1 MNFIV
6 RAHHYLPIKKG
17 STNTS
22 GFTLLELI
30 GVMVVIAILTAAVL
44 PSTIDLLQVQRSVN
58 EGGKLPQVAEALKRG
73 MLREQVF
80 PIYENGTEDNNIS
93 INGDKNYW
101 WNIAARHG
109 GGSAS
114 DVRYP
119 LGVRPKS
126 DNTRKLYF
134 QSSWDEKTFFEIT
147 SDGLS
152 WLSNPLDPRELRMLL
167 LSTTSSDLPLPDELD
182 DPYDLGTLDNN
193 TFNAL
198 WDDWAIG
205 SGGNPVTGEN
215 SWSRYGL
222 NAAKWRGRAT
232 ELNIQRIDLREWLS
246 RVVIENHRAIQ
257 AAPGDSFDI
266 SGYPDLSGDWVSGSL
281 YAYTENQA
289 GSSVI
294 FSSTDTT
301 NGSPPNQTSVSQ
313 IDKVIFTKRGKV
325 VDENSDVVITV
336 SGTKISGTPP
346 VTSQSSESVTITLTQ
361 TDYAPVSLL
370 NPYDIYIF
378 TPLSG
383 WGIVGDFFI
392 YRDFHFIDR
401 YFLLG
406 QELLLGEPWGLS
418 EVGTFI
424 INEAFSTLRFDGLQ
438 WEY

>member
-6 RAHHYLPIKKG
+6 KSRSSLGIKKG
-17 STNTS
+17 DSITS

-44 PSTIDLLQVQRSVN
+44 PSTIDLIQVQRSIN
-58 EGGKLPQVAEALKRG
+58 EGSKLPQVAEALKRG

-80 PIYENGTEDNNIS
+80 PVYENSDSALTDDND
-93 INGDKNYW
+93 GYW
-101 WNIAARHG
+101 WNLASRHG
-109 GGSAS
+109 GGSANE
-114 DVRYP
+114 VRYP
-119 LGVRPKS
+119 LGVRPES

-134 QSSWDEKTFFEIT
+134 QSSWDGKTFFEVT

-152 WLSNPLDPRELRMLL
+152 WLSNPLDPRELRFIL

-182 DPYDLGTLDNN
+182 DPGTLGVN

-205 SGGNPVTGEN
+205 SDGNPKTGDVSN
-215 SWSRYGL
+215 YGL
-222 NAAKWRGRAT
+222 AAIWKGRAT
-232 ELNIQRIDLREWLS
+232 ELNIQRIDLRDWLS
-246 RVVIENHRAIQ
+246 TVVIENHRAIQ
-257 AAPGDSFDI
+257 EAPGDSFD
-266 SGYPDLSGDWVSGSL
+266 SSSYSDLSGDWVPGSL

-294 FSSTDTT
+294 LTFTNTI
-301 NGSPPNQTSVSQ
+301 NGSPTNQTTVSQ

-325 VDENSDVVITV
+325 VDENSDVVINV
-336 SGTKISGTPP
+336 SGTKISGSPP
-346 VTSQSSESVTITLTQ
+346 TTLTPTMVTLPPLTL

-370 NPYDIYIF
+370 NPYDIDDF
-378 TPLSG
+378 TSLSG
-383 WGIVGDFFI
+383 WGIIDGPFI

-401 YFLLG
+401 FFIVG
-406 QELLLGEPWGLS
+406 QELLLGDPWNLS
-418 EVGTFI
+418 EVGTFV
-424 INEAFSTLRFDGLQ
+424 INEAFSILRFDGLQ